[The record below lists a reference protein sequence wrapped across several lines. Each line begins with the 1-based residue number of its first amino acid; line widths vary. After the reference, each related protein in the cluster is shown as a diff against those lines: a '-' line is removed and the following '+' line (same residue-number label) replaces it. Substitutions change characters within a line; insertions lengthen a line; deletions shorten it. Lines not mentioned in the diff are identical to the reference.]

1 MKIKNKFIL
10 GTAQFS
16 DNYGLFGKRKLSN
29 KCIMEILRQAKKK
42 KIYHL
47 DNSTDYKGSQKKIKN
62 FGEKKWKITTKI
74 KFTNKEFQRKTQ
86 SYLKT
91 YILKKIILSKNKIGV
106 KKFDTLLINNF
117 EILSQ
122 NLKKNI
128 YQVLKDLKKNK
139 IINNFGFSIYNFK
152 KLKKTVKDFCP
163 DIIQCSYN
171 IFDTRLY
178 EKNLIKIIKRKKIKV
193 HARSIFLQGL
203 LLCDYDTIPSKFSK
217 WRNMFD
223 RWEEWIKL
231 NKVSK
236 LEACINFVINDRN
249 IDKII
254 IGVKDIKELK
264 DILKTRKN
272 KKEYP
277 SFFFKNDNLINP
289 SKW

>member
-1 MKIKNKFIL
+1 MCGISGFFLLNNFSTHRESLQTLRNMTNVLRHRGPNASGYWSSEKDNIYL
-10 GTAQFS
+10 GH
-16 DNYGLFGKRKLSN
+16 RRLS
-29 KCIMEILRQAKKK
+29 
-42 KIYHL
+42 
-47 DNSTDYKGSQKKIKN
+47 
-62 FGEKKWKITTKI
+62 
-74 KFTNKEFQRKTQ
+74 
-86 SYLKT
+86 
-91 YILKKIILSKNKIGV
+91 IIDLSKSANQPMCS
-106 KKFDTLLINNF
+106 NN
-117 EILSQ
+117 ER
-122 NLKKNI
+122 
-128 YQVLKDLKKNK
+128 Y
-139 IINNFGFSIYNFK
+139 IIIFNGEIYNFK

>member
-1 MKIKNKFIL
+1 
-10 GTAQFS
+10 
-16 DNYGLFGKRKLSN
+16 
-29 KCIMEILRQAKKK
+29 
-42 KIYHL
+42 
-47 DNSTDYKGSQKKIKN
+47 
-62 FGEKKWKITTKI
+62 
-74 KFTNKEFQRKTQ
+74 
-86 SYLKT
+86 
-91 YILKKIILSKNKIGV
+91 
-106 KKFDTLLINNF
+106 
-117 EILSQ
+117 LSQ